1 MFLTSRLSFMSQ
13 NSNLVHIKRKKE
25 GEFGSLLEQLIF
37 ITNECDV
44 IYYNWWN
51 KNIHFF
57 FLSHEIKVKRK
68 ALSSATSNFLFN
80 FFFLSQSYGKR
91 ICPNCS
97 HGKLNLSLVVCGMW
111 IYWLMETV
119 RPTVYV
125 YLLKKINEISSFS
138 TKFYTYLFMFNFS
151 TSTLGMITLRR
162 VGVNSHLFFLFFL
175 SLFAFLLN
183 THFSDKKWPTSRTF
197 TLILTQNRKRNII
210 V

>member
-1 MFLTSRLSFMSQ
+1 MSQ
-13 NSNLVHIKRKKE
+13 NSILVHIKRKKE
-25 GEFGSLLEQLIF
+25 GEFRSLLEQLIF

-125 YLLKKINEISSFS
+125 YLLKKKISLHFQP
-138 TKFYTYLFMFNFS
+138 N
-151 TSTLGMITLRR
+151 STLIYLCSILVLPHWAWSRR
-162 VGVNSHLFFLFFL
+162 IMWVSIPISFF
-175 SLFAFLLN
+175 
-183 THFSDKKWPTSRTF
+183 FSFPICFSSEYTF
-197 TLILTQNRKRNII
+197 
-210 V
+210 